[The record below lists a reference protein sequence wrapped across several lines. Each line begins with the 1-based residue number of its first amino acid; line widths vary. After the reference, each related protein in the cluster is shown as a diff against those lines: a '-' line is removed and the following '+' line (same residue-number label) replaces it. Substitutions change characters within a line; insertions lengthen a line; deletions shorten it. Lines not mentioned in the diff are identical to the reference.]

1 MLRDAQGLEVTTN
14 SPEAIAAI
22 NHFLSQSLSYGNDAQ
37 GILKHHYFYLGNKED
52 LLLLAEKVLPANRE
66 NHYLY
71 GMIAFGL
78 EQCHRLEEAEVA
90 GRRAGRPLPCKTT
103 SW

>member
-37 GILKHHYFYLGNKED
+37 GILKGIAAD
-52 LLLLAEKVLPANRE
+52 PACVIANAHAAA
-66 NHYLY
+66 HYL
-71 GMIAFGL
+71 
-78 EQCHRLEEAEVA
+78 
-90 GRRAGRPLPCKTT
+90 
-103 SW
+103 